1 MNICDRN
8 GDSDLRKGY
17 KNSRTVKARLPVGL
31 FAFKNDALQKRDML
45 QKPDY
50 SFSASGFH
58 PCAFSS
64 NSAPSRVTSVFPAPV
79 AVMFPITCTSSTA
92 ETFS

>member
-1 MNICDRN
+1 MNIGAWYR
-8 GDSDLRKGY
+8 DSDLGKRY
-17 KNSRTVKARLPVGL
+17 KNSRAFTARLPVCL

-45 QKPDY
+45 QKLDY

-64 NSAPSRVTSVFPAPV
+64 NSAPSRVTSVFPALA